1 MQWLFEQ
8 RNKTISLFELA
19 CSSSFSMSSFSL
31 VSHMSN
37 MILSLSSER
46 PAVEKRTTVSRNSW
60 KEIIPSPSL
69 STIRNILRTNTLLG
83 RIPIALANSFRVREV
98 RITERTSSVVSS
110 SDFFLASCFSPGLN
124 EKIVFSEG
132 NQQHFRMEF

>member
-1 MQWLFEQ
+1 
-8 RNKTISLFELA
+8 
-19 CSSSFSMSSFSL
+19 
-31 VSHMSN
+31 MSN

-83 RIPIALANSFRVREV
+83 RIPIALANSFLVREV

-110 SDFFLASCFSPGLN
+110 SDFFLASAFSPGLN
-124 EKIVFSEG
+124 EKFVFNGG
-132 NQQHFRMEF
+132 NQKHFRMKF